1 MSCRFSLQ
9 PILIHLKNQW
19 SKYWNLYTNCILQ
32 KWLVIGRFS
41 VFLSIFHWRLWLVPL
56 ISCWARTK
64 GRNPRP
70 HLNTPQQGQQGN
82 PHKEQA
88 VSLGAMDDRPQLPK
102 FGLRMC
108 FQTSQVQR
116 ISISPKVIHPVK
128 MLEFPLTN
136 QRPSANPDSLT
147 VQPFFC

>member
-1 MSCRFSLQ
+1 M
-9 PILIHLKNQW
+9 
-19 SKYWNLYTNCILQ
+19 
-32 KWLVIGRFS
+32 
-41 VFLSIFHWRLWLVPL
+41 
-56 ISCWARTK
+56 
-64 GRNPRP
+64 
-70 HLNTPQQGQQGN
+70 NTPQQGQQGN

-147 VQPFFC
+147 VQPFFWLKSLCEPPLESPPKKDLAERGRLLKRESITKDSKRSPLGPHKNGEGVTQIMAVFLHFSRFLEGPGNV